1 MIATAK
7 NSTAGMLFVAGAFL
21 FFLAIGI
28 NTIYSIQHVCLD
40 VLPPQCNSAYDSLG
54 VAEKALVSPGL
65 YLIAALVV
73 IVGVVFRFRRNS
85 MLEANH

>member
-7 NSTAGMLFVAGAFL
+7 HTTAGMLFVVGAFL

-28 NTIYSIQHVCLD
+28 NTIYSIDHVCLD

-54 VAEKALVSPGL
+54 DAEKAFVSPGL
-65 YLIAALVV
+65 YLIATFVV
-73 IVGVVFRFRRNS
+73 IAGVVFRFKRNT
-85 MLEANH
+85 MLEANR